1 MGTNAKAAEF
11 LRECMADA
19 LIQLI
24 PQKEFSKI
32 TVNEIAEAAGVNR
45 STWFRS
51 FHTKGDALTYKL
63 IQLWNRYAAAHSLA
77 ERQRFT
83 LGNARDF
90 FCFLYETQPL
100 LKLLYSIQMQSAVYD
115 AFYQV
120 LMLHYHDGDSSGD
133 AFEYYESRF
142 YSYGLFGLLDEW
154 VKRDFRET
162 PQEMVSLFG
171 RIMRSPSSQINAYIA
186 GSKANHI

>member
-32 TVNEIAEAAGVNR
+32 TVNEIAKAAGVNR

-120 LMLHYHDGDSSGD
+120 MMLHYHDGDSSGD
-133 AFEYYESRF
+133 AFECYESRF

-162 PQEMVSLFG
+162 PQEMVSMFG
-171 RIMRSPSSQINAYIA
+171 RIMRSPSSQINAYLA
-186 GSKANHI
+186 GNKANHI

>member
-90 FCFLYETQPL
+90 FVFF
-100 LKLLYSIQMQSAVYD
+100 M
-115 AFYQV
+115 
-120 LMLHYHDGDSSGD
+120 
-133 AFEYYESRF
+133 
-142 YSYGLFGLLDEW
+142 
-154 VKRDFRET
+154 KR
-162 PQEMVSLFG
+162 SLF
-171 RIMRSPSSQINAYIA
+171 
-186 GSKANHI
+186 